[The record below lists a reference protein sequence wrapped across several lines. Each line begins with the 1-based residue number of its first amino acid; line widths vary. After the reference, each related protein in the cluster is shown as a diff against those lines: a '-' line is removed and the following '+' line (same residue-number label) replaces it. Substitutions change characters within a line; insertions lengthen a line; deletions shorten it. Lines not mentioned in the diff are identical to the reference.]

1 MTFVQPAF
9 LWGLLAVAV
18 PILIHFWHQ
27 KKGQPM
33 AWAAMEWLREATEQP
48 QRGLKFENALL
59 LALRCLLITLLS
71 VWLAEPVWPDKTNP
85 KDRTAV
91 HIAVA
96 DSLVMRTF
104 RFELQQA
111 RQRGEPIVT
120 LPSPTNPMRLQTL
133 IDSVHKPHVTLHLY
147 ALNEATLADAPV
159 LTTPARFSLHTALLP
174 TRPAAT
180 QTRPFAS
187 IDGPLNV
194 QLDYRNPT
202 ERQTVTAALRALE
215 TVFGLRL
222 NMSSTP
228 EGSPAPDWV
237 LTDRLPKNLTD
248 KTLYTVSGQM
258 SGPNKPNVQIV
269 PDTLTPQ
276 TATWVANG
284 QLPEWLGEQLLR
296 FYGPRLP
303 DPPLTQAEMARLFE
317 PQAPPK
323 TDASTQSGHSAEQ
336 VGVLLALLLVLN
348 LERWIALRKN
358 T

>member
-1 MTFVQPAF
+1 MTFIQPAF

-59 LALRCLLITLLS
+59 LALRCLLIALLS
-71 VWLAEPVWPDKTNP
+71 VWLAEPVWPGKTNP
-85 KDRTAV
+85 TDGATV
-91 HIAVA
+91 HLAVA

-111 RQRGEPIVT
+111 RQRNETVVT
-120 LPSPTNPMRLQTL
+120 LPSPTNPVRLQTL
-133 IDSVHKPHVTLHLY
+133 IDSVHKPDVALHLY
-147 ALNEATLADAPV
+147 ALNEATLADVPV
-159 LTTPARFSLHTALLP
+159 LSTPARFSLHTALLP
-174 TRPAAT
+174 TPTPAT
-180 QTRPFAS
+180 QTRPFAR
-187 IDGPLNV
+187 IDKPLNV

-222 NMSSTP
+222 NLSNP
-228 EGSPAPDWV
+228 AGNSPAPDWI
-237 LTDRLPKNLTD
+237 LTDRIPQNPAD
-248 KTLYTVSGQM
+248 KTLYTVSGQV
-258 SGPNKPNVQIV
+258 SGPNKPNVRV
-269 PDTLTPQ
+269 VADTLTPQ

-303 DPPLTQAEMARLFE
+303 APPLTQSEMAQLFVSQ
-317 PQAPPK
+317 PPPK
-323 TDASTQSGHSAEQ
+323 TDAKTRFGHSVEQ
-336 VGVLLALLLVLN
+336 MGVLLAFLLVMG